1 MNMDT
6 FKIHPVSFK
15 MNRFRIYILSM
26 LFTLATHF
34 SCYAEDV
41 VKSEHFEV
49 YYTGFKENYAAKALQ
64 NADESYLRISKA
76 LGHTLIEPITIILTN
91 SEEQFKQLTQSAIPE
106 WGAAAAM
113 PDNRIIVTSL
123 PGLKYNLNRIIAHE
137 IVHIVINDAAQEQFV
152 PRWFHEGCAQNL
164 SGEWGIRGR
173 LYIVLKAY
181 RGELLTFDYI
191 QNMFSSERMDVLLS
205 YDQSMLA
212 IRHLISKNGDY
223 VLSLI
228 INYMKQGNEFAL
240 AFYEATGLWPSEFEK
255 DYQKYIRTTYGK
267 KSLYTL
273 IPGTW
278 TLILFIAVVA
288 YFVKRRR
295 NKRLMKQWE
304 IVEAAEKI
312 INFEDYN
319 RDD

>member
-6 FKIHPVSFK
+6 FK
-15 MNRFRIYILSM
+15 MNRFRLYILSM
-26 LFTLATHF
+26 LIAWATHF

-41 VKSEHFEV
+41 VKSEYFEV
-49 YYTGFKENYAAKALQ
+49 YYTGFKENYAERALQ

-76 LGHTLIEPITIILTN
+76 LGHTLIGPITIILTN
-91 SEEQFKQLTQSAIPE
+91 SEEQFKQLTQGAIPE
-106 WGAAAAM
+106 WGAAVAM
-113 PDNRIIVTSL
+113 PDNRIIVTPL

-173 LYIVLKAY
+173 LYTVLKAY
-181 RGELLTFDYI
+181 RGELLTFDDI
-191 QNMFSSERMDVLLS
+191 QNMFSSERMDVTLS

-212 IRHLISKNGDY
+212 IRHLTSKNGDY

-228 INYMKQGNEFAL
+228 ISHMKQGNEFAL

-255 DYQKYIRTTYGK
+255 DYQKYVRTTYGK

-278 TLILFIAVVA
+278 TLIFLIAVVV

-312 INFEDYN
+312 IHFEDYN